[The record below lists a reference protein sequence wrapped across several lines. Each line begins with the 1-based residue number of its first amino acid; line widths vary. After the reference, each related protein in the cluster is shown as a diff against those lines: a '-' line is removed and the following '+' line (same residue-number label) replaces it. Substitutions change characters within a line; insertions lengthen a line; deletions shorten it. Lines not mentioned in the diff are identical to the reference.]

1 MKVPLLPVGLF
12 CFTITITFNKKLIL
26 APKRLL
32 LYILLTNLICIFP
45 AGHAILFLGL
55 YEPILIAGAISGNM
69 ESPAM
74 WMSSAILL
82 VLGQLVII
90 LALIQQIEQRRN
102 QLGLIGIAILTLATL
117 SVYFAIHE
125 QVWTITLFTSVPFII
140 LSWMFLKKTLLK

>member
-1 MKVPLLPVGLF
+1 
-12 CFTITITFNKKLIL
+12 L

-32 LYILLTNLICIFP
+32 LYILLTNLICTFP

-55 YEPILIAGAISGNM
+55 FEPILIAGAISGNT

-82 VLGQLVII
+82 VLGQLVMI
-90 LALIQQIEQRRN
+90 LALIQQEQRRN

-117 SVYFAIHE
+117 SVYFAMHE
-125 QVWTITLFTSVPFII
+125 QVWTITLFTSIPFII
-140 LSWMFLKKTLLK
+140 LCWMFLKRTLFK